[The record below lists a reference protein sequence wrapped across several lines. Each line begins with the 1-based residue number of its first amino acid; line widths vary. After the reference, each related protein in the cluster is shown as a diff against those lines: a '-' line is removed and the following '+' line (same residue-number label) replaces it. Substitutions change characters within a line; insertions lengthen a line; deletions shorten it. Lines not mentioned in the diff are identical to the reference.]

1 MKTRAIFRSGHAR
14 ALFAGAALVA
24 LALGGCLAVPANN
37 DGDVVAYVRGD
48 LEATLPNDFNP
59 VVDATRR
66 AIKHLEFTEVTY
78 KNDALNAVIEVHTA
92 NDKNVE
98 ISITSNG
105 KSLTAMKIRVDLF
118 GDEQLSQTI
127 LDQIKAGL

>member
-1 MKTRAIFRSGHAR
+1 M
-14 ALFAGAALVA
+14 VV
-24 LALGGCLAVPANN
+24 VP
-37 DGDVVAYVRGD
+37 
-48 LEATLPNDFNP
+48 
-59 VVDATRR
+59 
-66 AIKHLEFTEVTY
+66 
-78 KNDALNAVIEVHTA
+78 TA

-98 ISITSNG
+98 SSVTITG